1 MDKMDKIDSW
11 RGGRGLRI
19 QGESRNCPP
28 PVRLKVLNKGPYL
41 GVKISRFK
49 IKISRFREK
58 ISGFKVKISRF

>member
-1 MDKMDKIDSW
+1 MIVGGEGGGYEY
-11 RGGRGLRI
+11 RGSHGI
-19 QGESRNCPP
+19 APP